1 MQEKEVRAS
10 LLPFHR
16 LRHDHNPR
24 FLGLCRSGWKLLRD
38 AHEIQVLAT
47 AKTVDAKW
55 GALLK
60 RNLRKYDKAAIRV
73 PSYMQKLEQARQEK
87 EELDKRL
94 AANENLLDAR
104 AHRLLSDLQ
113 FLVARVVGGLMQ
125 KQKENSAQSPRSL
138 NDLVRLSEW
147 VHLPPNPP
155 SFCLLLKALH
165 LPL

>member
-1 MQEKEVRAS
+1 MS
-10 LLPFHR
+10 
-16 LRHDHNPR
+16 
-24 FLGLCRSGWKLLRD
+24 RSGWKLLRD

-73 PSYMQKLEQARQEK
+73 PSYMKKLEQARQEK

-104 AHRLLSDLQ
+104 AHRLQHSWSYVKHDFRRYFPPGTKIQ
-113 FLVARVVGGLMQ
+113 VAFATHEG
-125 KQKENSAQSPRSL
+125 SL
-138 NDLVRLSEW
+138 
-147 VHLPPNPP
+147 
-155 SFCLLLKALH
+155 
-165 LPL
+165 

>member
-1 MQEKEVRAS
+1 MGDIV
-10 LLPFHR
+10 
-16 LRHDHNPR
+16 
-24 FLGLCRSGWKLLRD
+24 
-38 AHEIQVLAT
+38 
-47 AKTVDAKW
+47 
-55 GALLK
+55 
-60 RNLRKYDKAAIRV
+60 
-73 PSYMQKLEQARQEK
+73 EQARQEK

-147 VHLPPNPP
+147 VRLPPNPP
-155 SFCLLLKALH
+155 SFCLLLKAFLH

>member
-1 MQEKEVRAS
+1 MS
-10 LLPFHR
+10 
-16 LRHDHNPR
+16 
-24 FLGLCRSGWKLLRD
+24 RSGWKLLRD

-47 AKTVDAKW
+47 AKTPDAMW

-73 PSYMQKLEQARQEK
+73 PSYMKKLEQARQEK

-125 KQKENSAQSPRSL
+125 KQNENSAQSPRSL

-147 VHLPPNPP
+147 VRLSPNPP
-155 SFCLLLKALH
+155 FLCLCLFLKAYLS
-165 LPL
+165 L

>member
-1 MQEKEVRAS
+1 M
-10 LLPFHR
+10 
-16 LRHDHNPR
+16 
-24 FLGLCRSGWKLLRD
+24 
-38 AHEIQVLAT
+38 LAT
-47 AKTVDAKW
+47 AKTPDAMW

-73 PSYMQKLEQARQEK
+73 PSYMKKLEQARQEK

-147 VHLPPNPP
+147 VRLFPNPP
-155 SFCLLLKALH
+155 FLCLCLFLKAYLS
-165 LPL
+165 L